1 MSEEHSDHSVGDTRK
16 KLSSTNEMTSI
27 KETYVS
33 LDKVRSSHFRAKIRS
48 KCLESI
54 HEISRP
60 LSLSLSL
67 SPPLDT
73 GLSISDCLCW
83 RALAELLSVWTDF
96 CPFGT
101 VLIKKFRVTSE
112 SEVSW
117 NF

>member
-1 MSEEHSDHSVGDTRK
+1 MK
-16 KLSSTNEMTSI
+16 
-27 KETYVS
+27 S
-33 LDKVRSSHFRAKIRS
+33 LA
-48 KCLESI
+48 LY
-54 HEISRP
+54 

-67 SPPLDT
+67 SLLDT